1 MGFKRRLR
9 LQPRRALELALGL
22 LGLRMAPPALR
33 VLGARVIEQPS
44 VQAESPEEERE
55 RVEEGAREDEGVDGR
70 VGEEVRRAEGAHQI
84 VEREGVEAERG
95 ELIEQLGG

>member
-1 MGFKRRLR
+1 M
-9 LQPRRALELALGL
+9 
-22 LGLRMAPPALR
+22 
-33 VLGARVIEQPS
+33 
-44 VQAESPEEERE
+44 QAEPSEEQRE

-95 ELIEQLGG
+95 ELVEQLGGRGGDRDAAEVGQVVAPAVDEAIAGAARRRGRLDAGLGLGLG